1 MSIQKYVIETVD
13 ISKCAE
19 CFIVELYI
27 KFKYTV

>member
-13 ISKCAE
+13 IPKCVE
-19 CFIVELYI
+19 FFIVELYI